1 MRASIIVLLALSFL
15 APASQEK
22 VVVTSKPTV
31 PVRPVHTYSI
41 VARDPNTGELGVA
54 VQSHW
59 FSVGPIV
66 AWAEA
71 GVGAVAT
78 QSFVD
83 PSYGK
88 NGLDLM
94 RAGKSAP
101 NTLKELLAKD
111 EGREVRQVAM
121 IDAQGRVDAWT
132 GKNDIQAAGH
142 IVGTNFSVQANLM
155 LNDKVWPAMA
165 RAFESTR
172 GDLADRMLAAL
183 DAAQAVGGDIRGKQS
198 AALIVVTGKPTGQ
211 AWKDRT
217 FDLRVDDSTQP
228 LQELRRLVR
237 LQRAYNH
244 MNAGDLAVEKK
255 DNEGA
260 LREYSAAEKLVPD
273 NAEMIYWHAVALVNM
288 GRVDESLPLFR
299 KVFAMDRNWVTLTP
313 RLPKSGLLPDDPKI
327 IDRIVSVAPSV
338 KPPPTAPRPKRTP

>member
-1 MRASIIVLLALSFL
+1 MRFKSITLLVFLLIPLSW
-15 APASQEK
+15 AQPQQAQ
-22 VVVTSKPTV
+22 TAKPK
-31 PVRPVHTYSI
+31 PLRPVHTFSI
-41 VARDPNTGELGVA
+41 VARDPATGELGVA

-66 AWAEA
+66 PWAEA
-71 GVGAVAT
+71 GIGAVAT

-88 NGLDLM
+88 NGLELM
-94 RAGKSAP
+94 RGGTSAP
-101 NTLKELLAKD
+101 EALKQLLAKD

-121 IDAQGRVDAWT
+121 IDAKGRVDAWT

-142 IVGTNFSVQANLM
+142 IVGQNFSAQANLM
-155 LNDKVWPAMA
+155 LNNRVWPAMA
-165 RAFESTR
+165 RAFETTK

-183 DAAQAVGGDIRGKQS
+183 DAAQAAGGDIRGRQS
-198 AALIVVTGKPTGQ
+198 AAIIVVTGKPTGL

-217 FDLRVDDSTQP
+217 FDLRVDDSPQP
-228 LQELRRLVR
+228 LVELRRLVK

-260 LREYSAAEKLVPD
+260 LREYGAAEKLVPTS
-273 NAEMIYWHAVALVNM
+273 AEMIYWHAVALVNM

-299 KVFAMDRNWVTLTP
+299 KVFAMDRNWITLTP
-313 RLPKSGLLPDDPKI
+313 RLPKSGLLPDDPKVI
-327 IDRIVSVAPSV
+327 KRIVSVGG
-338 KPPPTAPRPKRTP
+338 R

>member
-1 MRASIIVLLALSFL
+1 MRLLFVLTLALVF
-15 APASQEK
+15 APAVRSQQGKEK
-22 VVVTSKPTV
+22 QFTTP
-31 PVRPVHTYSI
+31 PRPVHTFSI
-41 VARDPNTGELGVA
+41 VARDPATGELGVA

-66 AWAEA
+66 PWAEA

-88 NGLDLM
+88 LGLDLM
-94 RAGKSAP
+94 RSGKSAP
-101 NTLKELLAKD
+101 DALRSLLAGD
-111 EGREVRQVAM
+111 DGRDVRQVAM
-121 IDAQGRVDAWT
+121 IDSQGRVDAWT

-142 IVGTNFSVQANLM
+142 FVGKDFSVQANLM
-155 LNDKVWPAMA
+155 ANDKVWPAMA
-165 RAFESTR
+165 RAFENAK

-183 DAAQAVGGDIRGKQS
+183 DAAQAAGGDIRGRQS

-217 FDLRVDDSTQP
+217 FDLRVDDSPEP
-228 LQELRRLVR
+228 LQELRRLVT
-237 LQRAYNH
+237 LGRAYNH
-244 MNAGDLAVEKK
+244 MNAGDLAVEHK

-299 KVFAMDRNWVTLTP
+299 KVFAMDKNWATLTP
-313 RLPKSGLLPDDPKI
+313 RLPKSGLLPDDPKLI
-327 IDRIVSVAPSV
+327 ERILAAS
-338 KPPPTAPRPKRTP
+338 KP